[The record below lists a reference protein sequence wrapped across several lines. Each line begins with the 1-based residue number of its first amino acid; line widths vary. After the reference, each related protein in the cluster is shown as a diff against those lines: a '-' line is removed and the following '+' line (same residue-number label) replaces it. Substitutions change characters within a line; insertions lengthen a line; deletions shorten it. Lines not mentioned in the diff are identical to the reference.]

1 MILLIGLRQLGRG
14 QAMAERAIVVVTT
27 EGLYIL
33 PPLLFLS
40 GHDPAL
46 DATPFLVLGEHVFIS
61 FHDMVFASVP
71 HLAISVRASLDAESQ
86 TIGVRTADLH
96 IRDVYGRD
104 IYLCASTEDQR
115 QRLLDC
121 ICLQYVDLCYSS
133 WSPIFL
139 SYVLSRVVLYVQ
151 V

>member
-1 MILLIGLRQLGRG
+1 
-14 QAMAERAIVVVTT
+14 MAERASVVVTT

-33 PPLLFLS
+33 PPLLFPS

-46 DATPFLVLGEHVFIS
+46 ATPFLVLGEHVFIS

-86 TIGVRTADLH
+86 TIGVRTVDLH
-96 IRDVYGRD
+96 MRDIYGRD

-121 ICLQYVDLCYSS
+121 ICLQYVDLCFSS
-133 WSPIFL
+133 WSPIFP
-139 SYVLSRVVLYVQ
+139 SYVLSRVVLCVQ